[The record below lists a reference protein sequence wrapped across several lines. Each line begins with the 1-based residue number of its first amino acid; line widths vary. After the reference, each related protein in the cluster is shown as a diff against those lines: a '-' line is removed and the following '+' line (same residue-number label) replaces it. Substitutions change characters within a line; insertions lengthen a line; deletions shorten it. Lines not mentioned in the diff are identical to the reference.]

1 MMMKPTFPSPKPCRA
16 SVETAVTIRRDLTF
30 ARETRTPTTIIA
42 GVEAAVFS
50 RRVKPKRDK
59 AAALVIVLAFVVL
72 LTGLVVAYLSRAT
85 MDRQMAQASFRDA
98 DADILARGALEIVVG
113 DFKQEIVNGSTNF
126 QYTNQA
132 GQLTHFYTPT
142 SNANVLPMRSGNPA
156 IPNPLDETTDPIP
169 NLIRRSVTNDSIAP
183 PG

>member
-1 MMMKPTFPSPKPCRA
+1 MMIVPERDRYCSRGGLLAKAFGAMRRSERVPQGYSYGRSPK
-16 SVETAVTIRRDLTF
+16 SLSEK
-30 ARETRTPTTIIA
+30 
-42 GVEAAVFS
+42 G
-50 RRVKPKRDK
+50 
-59 AAALVIVLAFVVL
+59 AALVIVLAFVVL